1 MYNDKV
7 LANTEIDG
15 CIIKI
20 VGIQPIKK
28 SLLMYKLS
36 KAVLPSLGSLGDGM
50 MSNDRSV
57 MLASCFNILAR
68 NSSAELFDELQVTL
82 LGSILGSDSNPL
94 ATPERINDYLEAK
107 QLNLFDLLVWVFGE
121 QLWSEVV
128 NSKLFKDNIDKLTA
142 LKDQMG
148 DLFVMPS
155 DDKEEQQ
162 QAAEE
167 QPADEQSE

>member
-1 MYNDKV
+1 MYNDNV

-15 CIIKI
+15 TIVKI

-68 NSSAELFDELQVTL
+68 NCNAELFDELQVTL

-94 ATPERINDYLEAK
+94 ATPERINDYLESK
-107 QLNLFDLLVWVFGE
+107 QLNIFDLLVWVFGE
-121 QLWSEVV
+121 QIASEITSS
-128 NSKLFKDNIDKLTA
+128 NLFKDNIDKLTA
-142 LKDQMG
+142 LKAQVG

-155 DDKEEQQ
+155 KEQ
-162 QAAEE
+162 AEE
-167 QPADEQSE
+167 QPADDEQSE